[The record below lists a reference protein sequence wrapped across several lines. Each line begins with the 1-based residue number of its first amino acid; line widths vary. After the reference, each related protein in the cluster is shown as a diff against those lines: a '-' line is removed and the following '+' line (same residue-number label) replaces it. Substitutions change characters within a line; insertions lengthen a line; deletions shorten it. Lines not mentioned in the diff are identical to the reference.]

1 MIKKIVNLRTVFYIF
16 ILGLFCVHMGFL
28 MNKSLYYSF
37 MLIVP
42 IAFLYLLFFREKYK
56 FFAFATC
63 FFIFLSA
70 YSFVFIK
77 NYQDDTFST
86 LDNMVVVGKI
96 ETLKKMSQKQAY
108 ITLNDAKITQESGKI
123 TKLRGKISI
132 TLSGE
137 NEHLEFGLYD
147 IISFTA
153 SRISGISALKDDGSL
168 NSYYITKNI
177 KYRIKLTPAEVV
189 NLGASP
195 SLVER
200 FREYNR
206 QLLISRFGEK
216 MGNLALTTLY
226 ADQNFIEQEIVQ
238 QFRESGVAHI
248 FAVSGLHISILA
260 LVINFVLEKLR
271 VNKKVGLIITV
282 TFLFFYCAL
291 CSFNS
296 PVVRA
301 SIMTTVALLCKLYL
315 KKYDV
320 LNAISLAG
328 CIILLISPIYALDV
342 GFQMTFFAVFGILMF
357 SNMFKFIKPRTS
369 IGEKIKS
376 SFVTSFSAQLGLL
389 PIFMNYFG
397 SISPWTIPINMIIIP
412 LFTVFYIIL
421 FITNIF
427 TLILPVLSFLYYV
440 PKAFLYVIVFLNK
453 TSIGLPFM
461 FISLPVLGD
470 FLTYVYYL
478 NMFLVSKY
486 VVLKAPAKQITSY
499 YLVSF
504 IVLGLL
510 AFYYPRRVDENKI
523 EFLPETTID
532 ALAMVNKSQFY
543 LINPNLDN
551 PETLYDSLILYRINR
566 LKYIIV
572 LEPPNE
578 LSTETLVNYFAPFS
592 PIFIL
597 PSYYQGLISF
607 EGSGINY
614 IFANDN
620 ERLSIDNNLTLKYYY
635 YENKPQ
641 AMALNHS
648 DQKYGFINGTVST
661 GHAFDEFVNEKF
673 SSQFEVA
680 RIYNQY
686 LSSEAYWKSRISSHN
701 GFVFDDSTG
710 KISLVFN

>member
-1 MIKKIVNLRTVFYIF
+1 
-16 ILGLFCVHMGFL
+16 
-28 MNKSLYYSF
+28 
-37 MLIVP
+37 MLVVP

-86 LDNMVVVGKI
+86 LDNLVVVGKI
-96 ETLKKMSQKQAY
+96 EALKKKSQKQAY
-108 ITLNDAKITQESGKI
+108 ITLTDAKITEESGKI
-123 TKLRGKISI
+123 AELDGKISI

-137 NEHLEFGLYD
+137 NEHLDFGLYD

-153 SRISGISALKDDGSL
+153 SRISGISAIKDDGSL

-177 KYRIKLTPAEVV
+177 KYRAKLTPAKVV

-195 SLVER
+195 NLVER
-200 FREYNR
+200 FKEYNR
-206 QLLISRFGEK
+206 QLLISRFGER

-271 VNKKVGLIITV
+271 VNKKVGLAITV

-357 SNMFKFIKPRTS
+357 SNIFKFIKPRTN
-369 IGEKIKS
+369 IGIKIKS
-376 SFVTSFSAQLGLL
+376 SFVTSFSAQFGLL
-389 PIFMNYFG
+389 PIYMNYFG
-397 SISPWTIPINMIIIP
+397 SISPWTIPINIIIIP

-421 FITNIF
+421 FISNIF
-427 TLILPVLSFLYYV
+427 TLILPVLSFLYHV

-453 TSIGLPFM
+453 VSIDLPFM
-461 FISLPVLGD
+461 FIPLPVLGD
-470 FLTYVYYL
+470 ILTYVYYL
-478 NMFLVSKY
+478 NMFVVSKY
-486 VVLKAPAKQITSY
+486 VVLKASAKQIISY

-504 IVLGLL
+504 IALGLL
-510 AFYYPRRVDENKI
+510 AFYYPRRTDENKI
-523 EFLPETTID
+523 EFLPETTIG
-532 ALAMVNKSQFY
+532 ALATVNKSQFY
-543 LINPNLDN
+543 LINPNLDE
-551 PETLYDSLILYRINR
+551 PKTLYKSLISYRIDR

-572 LEPPNE
+572 LEPPGE
-578 LSTETLVNYFAPFS
+578 LKSEELMDYFAPFS
-592 PIFIL
+592 PTFVL
-597 PSYYQGLISF
+597 PSYYQSFISF

-614 IFANDN
+614 IFANNN
-620 ERLSIDNNLTLKYYY
+620 ERLSIDNDLTLKYYY

-641 AMALNHS
+641 AMVLNHS
-648 DQKYGFINGTVST
+648 KQKYVFINGTVSA
-661 GHAFDEFVNEKF
+661 GHAFDEFLNEKF
-673 SSQFEVA
+673 NSQFEVA

-686 LSSEAYWKSRISSHN
+686 MISEAYWNMRINSHN
-701 GFVFDDSTG
+701 GFIFDDSVG
-710 KISLVFN
+710 KISLLFN